1 MIGKIRGPKRSK
13 RKFLNS
19 WRNTEKSYI
28 FFDNYTTAL
37 SKAKNEA
44 KHGEELKQLTVCS
57 GHFTYAFS
65 E

>member
-37 SKAKNEA
+37 SKAKNES

-57 GHFTYAFS
+57 
-65 E
+65 